1 MLCDEKKEG
10 RYVRK
15 NCGCFVLGDWRYCFF
30 QGSAFIPHGWQ
41 YFSHFLWEHLLGVL
55 LWELGTC
62 AMRLTKI
69 AGKGERKEEKAE
81 PKIKDPT
88 EFSNK

>member
-1 MLCDEKKEG
+1 MDGNILAIFYG
-10 RYVRK
+10 ST
-15 NCGCFVLGDWRYCFF
+15 LGV
-30 QGSAFIPHGWQ
+30 A
-41 YFSHFLWEHLLGVL
+41 LLGVL

>member
-1 MLCDEKKEG
+1 MLG
-10 RYVRK
+10 RIAA
-15 NCGCFVLGDWRYCFF
+15 VLCWVIGVIVFF
-30 QGSAFIPHGWQ
+30 KAPPLYHMDGNILAIFYGSTLGVA
-41 YFSHFLWEHLLGVL
+41 LLGVL